1 MGANEASVMRR
12 TVLPL
17 VFIFSLLITQSG
29 FAAEWQVPPVV
40 DGATPVTAEELSDLM
55 SEMDNLVLIDSR
67 HSEQFKEGAIK
78 GSVSLPDTQTSPG
91 ALSQL
96 VPNKLT
102 PVVFYCDGLGCPH
115 SMKAVRKA
123 VSYGYINIFWFR
135 GGISEWTEKGFP
147 VVNN

>member
-1 MGANEASVMRR
+1 MKRI
-12 TVLPL
+12 VLIVTSL
-17 VFIFSLLITQSG
+17 ISLLGIQPGIT
-29 FAAEWQVPPVV
+29 AEWEAPVVV

-55 SEMDNLVLIDSR
+55 SQMDNLVLIDSR
-67 HSEQFKEGAIK
+67 HSEQFKDGAIK
-78 GSVSLPDTQTSPG
+78 GSISLPDTQTSPA

-96 VPNKLT
+96 VPNKMT
-102 PVVFYCDGLGCPH
+102 PVVFYCEGLSCPH